1 MRRAFASSLVVF
13 ALTACGAEP
22 PAPAIGPGGGIA
34 PTGTGTTTSM
44 AAPSPPP
51 SREDG
56 RLPVTATPQRYSLAL
71 AIDPTQPRF
80 SGNVKILATIPAAT
94 MFIVLH
100 ARDVRIGSAVAVVGG
115 RVVKA
120 TPSMRV
126 AHGGLVPEELVLT
139 FAETLPAG
147 PARIEISFDAPF
159 GDALAGLYR
168 VKENDRFYAFTQFE
182 ATDARRAFPC
192 FDEPGFKT
200 AYDVSITAPKGMIA
214 IANAPE
220 TSHKDQGNMTT
231 FGFATTRPM
240 PSYLVAFAV
249 GDFDVRA
256 GATTPVPI
264 RLVSTKGRAGLGQLG
279 LDATAGLVAKLGEYF
294 DVRYPYEK
302 LDIVAVPD
310 FAAGAMENPGLITFR
325 DELLL
330 LDPATATIGAKRA
343 QAEVIAHE
351 LAHQWFGNLVTMQ
364 WWDDLWLNEGF
375 ATWMEAKIVDK
386 WRPSFGARLERV
398 QETQGVMDTDAL
410 HSARAVREPVRTTG
424 EAMEAFDGITYQKGA
439 AVLAMIEQWIGE
451 ETFQKGVRDYI
462 RGNAWKN
469 AKAEDLLR
477 ALDLASN
484 KDVSKMAGAFLD
496 HPGVPNVAVATACD
510 KKGVTITLKQTPW
523 HPLGGATD
531 AASGAKGTTWS
542 VPMCMI
548 VEGTK
553 GPVCATSGAE
563 PATKEILGAKC
574 PAWVHANAGQTGYF
588 RFVLDAT
595 QTRALA
601 KSASQLDV
609 ANRIGLVSNLWAQ
622 VRSGELAPDAYL
634 DTLASFD
641 RETERFVIEPLVWS
655 LYGIE
660 QGLVDDAALA
670 GFRAYV
676 AARLGAR
683 KQALGWEAPKH
694 GKESDDRALLRRTV
708 LMAMGDL
715 AADDATLKEA
725 DKIAR
730 AWLKDPASV
739 NGDTAQIAVPLASRR
754 AGKDRLDALRAAA
767 TAAKTPQDRN
777 RALNAIGGF
786 DDPEVLK
793 AGLALTLTD
802 EVRVSEIR
810 HVLWTAFGRRASRA
824 VAYAWV
830 RANFDALRAKLAGPL
845 ARGLMYSP
853 GVLCN
858 QKERDDAQT
867 FFTAHSKDIEGSKR
881 ILDESLETAQLCAAL
896 RDGRSAAVTAYFTKK
911 R

>member
-1 MRRAFASSLVVF
+1 MRRPFASSIVVL
-13 ALTACGAEP
+13 ALAACGAES
-22 PAPAIGPGGGIA
+22 PAPPVA
-34 PTGTGTTTSM
+34 PTTSTTTGAGITASV
-44 AAPSPPP
+44 AAPTPPP
-51 SREDG
+51 TREDG

-80 SGNVKILATIPAAT
+80 SGNVKILATIPAPT

-100 ARDVRIGSAVAVVGG
+100 ARDVRVGSAVAIVGG
-115 RVVKA
+115 RAIKA

-147 PARIEISFDAPF
+147 PARIEIAFDAPF

-168 VKENDRFYAFTQFE
+168 TKEADRWYAFTQFE

-220 TSHKDQGNMTT
+220 TFHKDQGNMTT

-256 GATTPVPI
+256 GASTPVPI
-264 RLVSTKGRAGLGQLG
+264 RLVSTKGRSGLGQLG

-330 LDPATATIGAKRA
+330 LDPATATTGAKRA

-375 ATWMEAKIVDK
+375 ATWMEAKVVDQ

-398 QETQGVMDTDAL
+398 QGTQGVMDTDAL
-410 HSARAVREPVRTTG
+410 HSARAVREPVRSTG

-451 ETFQKGVRDYI
+451 ATFQKGVRDYV
-462 RGNAWKN
+462 RANAWKN

-484 KDVSKMAGAFLD
+484 KDVTKVAGAFLD

-510 KKGVTITLKQTPW
+510 KKGVTITLKQSPW

-531 AASGAKGTTWS
+531 ATPATWS
-542 VPMCMI
+542 VPMCML

-553 GPVCATSGAE
+553 GPVCTTSGAE
-563 PATKEILGAKC
+563 PATKELLGAKC

-601 KSASQLDV
+601 KSAAQLDV

-641 RETERFVIEPLVWS
+641 RETERVVIEPLVWS

-660 QGLVDDAALA
+660 QGLVDDAALP

-683 KQALGWEAPKH
+683 KQMLGWEAPKH
-694 GKESDDRALLRRTV
+694 GKESDDRSLLRRTV
-708 LMAMGDL
+708 IMAMGDL
-715 AADDATLKEA
+715 ASDDATLKEA
-725 DKIAR
+725 DTIAR

-754 AGKDRLDALRAAA
+754 AGKDRLEALRAAA
-767 TAAKTPQDRN
+767 TSAKTPQDRT
-777 RALNAIGGF
+777 RALNAMSGF

-793 AGLALTLTD
+793 AALALVLTD

-810 HVLWTAFGRRASRA
+810 HVLWPAFGRRASRQ
-824 VAYAWV
+824 VVYAWV

-853 GVLCN
+853 GALCS

-867 FFTAHSKDIEGSKR
+867 FFAARSKDIEGSKR
-881 ILDESLETAQLCAAL
+881 ILDEALETAQLCAAL
-896 RDGRSAAVTAYFTKK
+896 RDGRGAAVTAYFTKK